1 MVVVGNTP
9 SDSRSPGVLDVH
21 LTSLPAMTGLG
32 DEESV
37 DAAPPS
43 SDERDD
49 DVGKWTGSVPP
60 PADEDGLVG
69 TTLSNTYAV
78 IRILG
83 EGGMGRVYEAQHTR
97 IQSKKFAVK
106 ALHPEFARRADVLA
120 RFQREV
126 EAAASINSPHV
137 VGVYD
142 VDQTADGRPFLV
154 SELLEGVEL
163 GDHLERE
170 GRVELPW
177 AVGVVRQIC
186 QALIEAHS
194 QGVVHRDMKP
204 ENVFL
209 TGAVDNPL
217 AKVLDF
223 GISRLDGQQGNTLTK
238 TGFIMGTPSYMA
250 PEQAKGM
257 RVDHRADVYSV
268 GAILYQMVTGT
279 IPFDRSDATA
289 TLAAVLTEDPE
300 PPRNLAPDIPE
311 HFEMIIQRAM
321 AREPE
326 DRYQTMAELDAA
338 LAAYDPSEMG
348 IDEPSRSL
356 RLKPLQGSLV
366 DATSQAREA
375 NQARPQLLLFGGL
388 ALSGALLGLVSA
400 VAAIIRLG
408 KDDGAPTVTTTE
420 ALVII
425 LVLVAALSTP
435 VALLLRHIKK
445 TIWPNTAKV
454 LELLRRIKPPVI
466 VGLAAYGLSAV
477 VLRAIETVLLR
488 TPAGTAWAGWD
499 LLLPLFAI
507 GCATAVLVGR
517 GNGKGSL
524 GPLDRLGA
532 PAGVALAGVLGAV
545 LLVGAVGLRGG
556 KGAAPDGTT
565 SATTTEETGAE
576 TDGAEVDTADV
587 ESGVEPK
594 TPAGPPMTSKAAIAQ
609 WEKIRQSMA
618 VGGTKAAIDGLVPL
632 LELDPNAPT
641 DDSVAAG
648 MVTLSVRGCLKQ
660 DETCDK
666 MFNILTEGS
675 GHHGPDVM
683 FKILIGKGGTNAH
696 RLTTRLLQTPE
707 VQKRASK
714 AMLIAYRLRTAE
726 GCDERAG
733 LLSSAVK
740 NGDHRALRELE
751 LLDSRRNCR
760 LLKCCDLVDD
770 KDLENAIGA
779 LKKKL

>member
-9 SDSRSPGVLDVH
+9 SDPRSPSMLDVH
-21 LTSLPAMTGLG
+21 LTSMPAMTGLG
-32 DEESV
+32 DEESS

-43 SDERDD
+43 SDDHSD
-49 DVGKWTGSVPP
+49 DVGKWSGSVPP
-60 PADEDGLVG
+60 PSNEDGLVG
-69 TTLSNTYAV
+69 TTLSNTYTV
-78 IRILG
+78 VRILG

-97 IQSKKFAVK
+97 IQSKKYAVK
-106 ALHPEFARRADVLA
+106 ALHPEFARRADILA

-142 VDQTADGRPFLV
+142 VDQTEDGRPFLV

-163 GDHLERE
+163 GDHLERK
-170 GRVELPW
+170 GRVGLAW

-186 QALIEAHS
+186 QALIEAHRE
-194 QGVVHRDMKP
+194 GVVHRDMKP

-209 TGAVDNPL
+209 TGDVENPL

-250 PEQAKGM
+250 PEQAKGL

-279 IPFDRSDATA
+279 IPFDRADATA

-338 LAAYDPSEMG
+338 LASYDPSEMG
-348 IDEPSRSL
+348 LDEPSRSL

-375 NQARPQLLLFGGL
+375 NQARPELVLFGGL

-400 VAAIIRLG
+400 IAAIIRLG
-408 KDDGAPTVTTTE
+408 KEEAAPTVTTTE

-435 VALLLRHIKK
+435 VALLLRHVKK

-454 LELLRRIKPPVI
+454 LELLRRLKPPVI
-466 VGLAAYGLSAV
+466 VGLATYGLSAV
-477 VLRAIETVLLR
+477 VLRAVETVLLR
-488 TPAGTAWAGWD
+488 TPTGTAWAGWD
-499 LLLPLFAI
+499 LLLPVFAI
-507 GCATAVLVGR
+507 GCATATFLGR
-517 GNGKGSL
+517 GNGKGTR
-524 GPLDRLGA
+524 GPIDRLGA

-545 LLVGAVGLRGG
+545 LLVGAAGLRGG
-556 KGAAPDGTT
+556 SGDTPGTT
-565 SATTTEETGAE
+565 SPTATEQADGETAGS
-576 TDGAEVDTADV
+576 EVDAADV
-587 ESGVEPK
+587 AAGVEPE
-594 TPAGPPMTSKAAIAQ
+594 PPSGPPMTSKAALAQ
-609 WEKIRQSMA
+609 WEKVRQNMA
-618 VGGTKAAIDGLVPL
+618 VGATKAAIDGLVPL
-632 LELDPNAPT
+632 LELDPNAPA

-648 MVTLSVRGCLKQ
+648 MVTLAVRGCLKQ

-666 MFNILTEGS
+666 MFTILTEGS
-675 GHHGPDVM
+675 GHHGPDIL
-683 FKILIGKGGTNAH
+683 FKILIGKGDTNAH
-696 RLTTRLLQTPE
+696 RLTSRMLQTPD

-714 AMLIAYRLRTAE
+714 AMLVAYRLRTAK
-726 GCDERAG
+726 GCDERAA
-733 LLSSAVK
+733 LLSTAVQD
-740 NGDHRALRELE
+740 GDSRALRELK
-751 LLDSRRNCR
+751 LLDSRRNCK

-770 KDLENAIGA
+770 KDLKAAIAA
-779 LKKKL
+779 LEKKL